1 MPQGGDIGPLLFI
14 IYINDITTEIDIHTN
29 VVLFADHTK
38 VFSQSNYDLLLSLD
52 RWLESTKRK
61 LAPNK
66 CYVPNIH

>member
-14 IYINDITTEIDIHTN
+14 IYINDTTREIAIHTN

-52 RWLESTKRK
+52 RWLESTKLK